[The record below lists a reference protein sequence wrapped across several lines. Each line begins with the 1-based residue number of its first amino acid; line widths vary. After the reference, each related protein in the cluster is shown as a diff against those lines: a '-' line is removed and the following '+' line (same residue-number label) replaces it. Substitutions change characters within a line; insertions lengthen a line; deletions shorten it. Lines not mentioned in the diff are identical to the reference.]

1 MLDTGGDRGFAGL
14 GALLCRLP
22 GAGGTVVK
30 RCLVL
35 GAGVSGRAAARLGV
49 KLGWRV
55 RVYDARPEAIS
66 ALNGGERWSAVS
78 GCWRPEWVADCDL
91 VVASPGF
98 PEGSEPIRDS
108 LAAGRPVWSEVEL
121 ACRQLRTEMI
131 GITGTNGKTTV
142 ARLTGEMLARS
153 GMEVPVVGNI
163 GSPISDLVGTDAD
176 RAVVELSSF
185 QLRFTETLS
194 PRVAV
199 IINVAP
205 DHLDWHGTMDR
216 YLAAKA
222 RIHAAQT
229 EGDIL
234 IFDADDPGARRAVS
248 GARSRLL
255 GVSAAGAVDGGDLM
269 TGGLRI
275 PLADLSAR
283 DDSYLTDLLIAAEVA
298 RVWGADDAA
307 VEAAIR
313 SFRPGPHRRRVVG
326 ELDGVR
332 FVDDSKATNP
342 HAALASIHSFGSV
355 VLIAGGLNKGLD
367 LAPLT
372 SAPPVRAV
380 VSIGEAS
387 RQLVDA
393 APPGRVTPVDS
404 LEEAV
409 RTASGLSRPGD
420 VVLLAPGCASFDQ
433 FASYQARGEEFS
445 LIVSDLVGRREKT

>member
-1 MLDTGGDRGFAGL
+1 M
-14 GALLCRLP
+14 
-22 GAGGTVVK
+22 
-30 RCLVL
+30 
-35 GAGVSGRAAARLGV
+35 
-49 KLGWRV
+49 
-55 RVYDARPEAIS
+55 
-66 ALNGGERWSAVS
+66 
-78 GCWRPEWVADCDL
+78 
-91 VVASPGF
+91 
-98 PEGSEPIRDS
+98 
-108 LAAGRPVWSEVEL
+108 
-121 ACRQLRTEMI
+121 
-131 GITGTNGKTTV
+131 
-142 ARLTGEMLARS
+142 
-153 GMEVPVVGNI
+153 
-163 GSPISDLVGTDAD
+163 
-176 RAVVELSSF
+176 
-185 QLRFTETLS
+185 
-194 PRVAV
+194 
-199 IINVAP
+199 
-205 DHLDWHGTMDR
+205 
-216 YLAAKA
+216 
-222 RIHAAQT
+222 
-229 EGDIL
+229 
-234 IFDADDPGARRAVS
+234 S

-283 DDSYLTDLLIAAEVA
+283 DDSYLTDLLIAAEAA

-409 RTASGLSRPGD
+409 RTAFGMSRPGD

>member
-1 MLDTGGDRGFAGL
+1 M
-14 GALLCRLP
+14 
-22 GAGGTVVK
+22 K

-35 GAGVSGRAAARLGV
+35 GAGVSGRAAARLGGR
-49 KLGWRV
+49 LGWRV
-55 RVYDARPEAIS
+55 RVYDARPEAIPP
-66 ALNGGERWSAVS
+66 LNGSERWSAVT
-78 GCWRPEWVADCDL
+78 GRWRPEWVSDCDL

-131 GITGTNGKTTV
+131 AITGTNGKTTV

-163 GSPISDLVGTDAD
+163 GSPISDLVGTGAS

-222 RIHAAQT
+222 RIHAAQN
-229 EGDIL
+229 EDDVL
-234 IFDADDPGARRAVS
+234 IFDADDPGARRAVR
-248 GARSRLL
+248 GARSRLV
-255 GVSAAGAVDGGDLM
+255 GISVSNAVKGGYLV

-275 PLADLSAR
+275 PVADLSVR
-283 DDSYLTDLLIAAEVA
+283 DDSYLTDLLIAAAAA
-298 RVWGADDAA
+298 RVWGAEDAA

-313 SFRPGPHRRRVVG
+313 GFRPGPHRRRVVG

-342 HAALASIHSFGSV
+342 HAALASIHSFGAV

-367 LAPLT
+367 LSPLT

-380 VSIGEAS
+380 VSIGQAS

-393 APPGRVTPVDS
+393 GPPGRVTPVDS

-409 RTASGLSRPGD
+409 WTAFRLSRPGD

-433 FASYQARGEEFS
+433 FDSYQARGEQFTR
-445 LIVSDLVGRREKT
+445 IASDLVRSRERT

>member
-1 MLDTGGDRGFAGL
+1 M
-14 GALLCRLP
+14 
-22 GAGGTVVK
+22 K

-35 GAGVSGRAAARLGV
+35 GAGVSGRAAARLGGR
-49 KLGWRV
+49 LGWRV
-55 RVYDARPEAIS
+55 RVYDACPEAIPP
-66 ALNGGERWSAVS
+66 LNGSERWTAVT
-78 GCWRPEWVADCDL
+78 GRWRPEWVSDCDL

-108 LAAGRPVWSEVEL
+108 IAAGRPVWSEVEL
-121 ACRQLRTEMI
+121 ACRQLCTEMI
-131 GITGTNGKTTV
+131 AITGTNGKTTV

-163 GSPISDLVGTDAD
+163 GSPISDLVGREVD

-199 IINVAP
+199 IVNVAP

-216 YLAAKA
+216 YAAAKA
-222 RIHAAQT
+222 RIHAAQR
-229 EGDIL
+229 DDDHL
-234 IFDADDPGARRAVS
+234 IFDAEDPGARRAVR

-255 GVSAAGAVDGGDLM
+255 GISVSSAVDGGDLV

-275 PLADLSAR
+275 PVADLSVR
-283 DDSYLTDLLIAAEVA
+283 DDSYLTDLLIAAAAA

-307 VEAAIR
+307 VEATIR
-313 SFRPGPHRRRVVG
+313 GFRPGPHRRRVVG

-372 SAPPVRAV
+372 STPPVRAV
-380 VSIGEAS
+380 VSIGQASPELVEAG
-387 RQLVDA
+387 
-393 APPGRVTPVDS
+393 PPGQVTPVDS

-409 RTASGLSRPGD
+409 WTAFRLSRPGD

-433 FASYQARGEEFS
+433 FDSYQARGEQFS
-445 LIVSDLVGRREKT
+445 RLVSDLVSNRERT

>member
-1 MLDTGGDRGFAGL
+1 M
-14 GALLCRLP
+14 
-22 GAGGTVVK
+22 K

-35 GAGVSGRAAARLGV
+35 GAGVSGRAAARLGER
-49 KLGWRV
+49 LGWRV
-55 RVYDARPEAIS
+55 RVYDARPEAIPP
-66 ALNGGERWSAVS
+66 LNGTEHWTAVTGRW
-78 GCWRPEWVADCDL
+78 RTEWVSDCDL

-108 LAAGRPVWSEVEL
+108 LRAGRPVWSEVEL
-121 ACRQLRTEMI
+121 ACRQLRAEMI
-131 GITGTNGKTTV
+131 AITGTNGKTTV
-142 ARLTGEMLARS
+142 ARLTGEMLDRS

-163 GSPISDLVGTDAD
+163 GSPISDLVGRRVD

-222 RIHAAQT
+222 RIHATQT
-229 EGDIL
+229 EDDIL
-234 IFDADDPGARRAVS
+234 IFDSDDPGARRAVR
-248 GARSRLL
+248 GARSRLV
-255 GVSAAGAVDGGDLM
+255 GVSVSGAVDGGNLV
-269 TGGLRI
+269 TGGLRL
-275 PLADLSAR
+275 PVAELAVR
-283 DDSYLTDLLIAAEVA
+283 DRSYLTDLVIAAEAA
-298 RVWGADDAA
+298 RIWGADDAA
-307 VEAAIR
+307 VEATIR

-342 HAALASIHSFGSV
+342 HAALASIRSFESV

-367 LAPLT
+367 LSPLT
-372 SAPPVRAV
+372 SASPVRAV
-380 VSIGEAS
+380 VSIGQASPELVEAG
-387 RQLVDA
+387 
-393 APPGRVTPVDS
+393 PPGRVTPVDS
-404 LEEAV
+404 LNEAV
-409 RTASGLSRPGD
+409 REAFRLARPPD

-433 FASYQARGEEFS
+433 FDSYQARGEQFS
-445 LIVSDLVGRREKT
+445 RLVSDLAGSREGT

>member
-1 MLDTGGDRGFAGL
+1 M
-14 GALLCRLP
+14 
-22 GAGGTVVK
+22 K

-35 GAGVSGRAAARLGV
+35 GAGVSGRAAARLGGR
-49 KLGWRV
+49 LGWRM
-55 RVYDARPEAIS
+55 RVYDARPEAIPP
-66 ALNGGERWSAVS
+66 LNGSERWTAVT
-78 GCWRPEWVADCDL
+78 GRWRPEWVSDCDL

-98 PEGSEPIRDS
+98 PEESEPIRDS

-121 ACRQLRTEMI
+121 ACRHLRTEMI
-131 GITGTNGKTTV
+131 AITGTNGKTTV

-163 GSPISDLVGTDAD
+163 GSPISDLVGRGVD

-185 QLRFTETLS
+185 QLRFTETIS

-229 EGDIL
+229 EDDVL
-234 IFDADDPGARRAVS
+234 IFDADDPGARRAVK
-248 GARSRLL
+248 GARSGLA
-255 GVSAAGAVDGGDLM
+255 GVSVSGSVDRGDLV

-275 PLADLSAR
+275 PVAELSVR
-283 DDSYLTDLLIAAEVA
+283 DPSYLTDLLIAAAAA
-298 RVWGADDAA
+298 RTWGADDAA

-313 SFRPGPHRRRVVG
+313 DFRPGPHRRRVVG

-355 VLIAGGLNKGLD
+355 VLVAGGLNKGLD
-367 LAPLT
+367 LSPLT
-372 SAPPVRAV
+372 TASPVRAV
-380 VSIGEAS
+380 VSIGQASPELVEAG
-387 RQLVDA
+387 
-393 APPGRVTPVDS
+393 PPGRVTPVDS

-409 RTASGLSRPGD
+409 RTAFGISLPGD

-433 FASYQARGEEFS
+433 FDSYQARGEQFAR
-445 LIVSDLVGRREKT
+445 LVSDLVGSRERT